1 MKFDHDRLLE
11 TGISTTMA
19 TGDFQN
25 NIRKLQTELRRV
37 RYSKEV
43 DDEG

>member
-1 MKFDHDRLLE
+1 MKFDHDRLVE
-11 TGISTTMA
+11 TGIWTAMA

-37 RYSKEV
+37 RYGKEV
-43 DDEG
+43 DYEG